1 MERLLQGRQVAL
13 LLQSNG
19 AGVFVEAHCGTGAE
33 HLLEE
38 RAGGQVAVAGGQV
51 EREQAVQVVG
61 RDGHGEVEIGLD
73 HHGGGQAVE
82 VEEGELLGDGLLDQ
96 PAAGVAA
103 QDVRQGAVKVVG
115 EEQGG
120 SAAGVAQDS
129 DLAQFAVVAAE
140 RHAGVVRFDQA
151 RALLERDADLLA
163 GRGVEGA
170 GPLDEALAAAAHGDE
185 EHAVPVEPG
194 EVGVGGEAAVEG
206 EAAHRGA
213 VAAEEVEGFEDGTV
227 GGFPVGAGVGPQ
239 DQTGVGIPGEGDREA
254 DERASAVA
262 GPVLLQGGVVPPVG
276 DRGEIQV
283 RGIGCQPAFAPDTGE
298 GGQQALVHGAD
309 HAIGIGGEPS
319 GLGQDVEAGEEART
333 AIARSTP

>member
-51 EREQAVQVVG
+51 EREQAVQVGG

-140 RHAGVVRFDQA
+140 RRAGVVRFDQA
-151 RALLERDADLLA
+151 R
-163 GRGVEGA
+163 
-170 GPLDEALAAAAHGDE
+170 AAAAHGDE
-185 EHAVPVEPG
+185 EHAVAVEPS

-213 VAAEEVEGFEDGTV
+213 VAAEEVEEFEDGTV

-239 DQTGVGIPGEGDREA
+239 DQAGVGILGEGDREA

-309 HAIGIGGEPS
+309 HAVGIGGEPS